1 MQSAATM
8 FFAEELTD
16 SRDVV
21 QEAINNAQED
31 LANAQS
37 STSAS
42 KKIESDSPSP
52 KKKCLDDSNAD
63 DPLLQ
68 SFYERDWR
76 MKQSPPL
83 PIKEWAA
90 MFPNLVLVNEE
101 QICMESN
108 CNQMQSG
115 GYEEDVPGKTEE
127 RRRELRSK
135 LKQRLREE
143 LLSSIR

>member
-1 MQSAATM
+1 LQSAATM

-42 KKIESDSPSP
+42 KKMESDSPSP

-83 PIKEWAA
+83 PIKEWAE

-101 QICMESN
+101 QICMESS

-115 GYEEDVPGKTEE
+115 GHEEDVPGKTEE
-127 RRRELRSK
+127 RRGELRSK

>member
-1 MQSAATM
+1 M
-8 FFAEELTD
+8 FFDEILTD

-37 STSAS
+37 SANAS
-42 KKIESDSPSP
+42 KKITSDSPSP
-52 KKKCLDDSNAD
+52 KKKCLDDCNAD

-115 GYEEDVPGKTEE
+115 GYEEAVPVPEKMEE
-127 RRRELRSK
+127 RRRELRSN

>member
-1 MQSAATM
+1 MQSVATM
-8 FFAEELTD
+8 FFDEELTD

-42 KKIESDSPSP
+42 NKTSFNPPSP
-52 KKKCLDDSNAD
+52 KNKCLDDSNAD

-83 PIKEWAA
+83 PIKEWAT
-90 MFPNLVLVNEE
+90 MFPHLVLVNEE
-101 QICMESN
+101 QICKENN

-115 GYEEDVPGKTEE
+115 GYEEDVPEKSEE